1 MSTSGQG
8 GFAKL
13 DESRVRPSVTKIP
26 NRSDVRTVAEIIY
39 QHALRLPE
47 AAGREALD
55 FIEFLEKR
63 YPYGSESAST
73 MTASADKPRRRA
85 GSAKGVFLIQE
96 DDDAHLADF
105 GEYMP

>member
-13 DESRVRPSVTKIP
+13 EEPPVRPLVTQIP
-26 NRSDVRTVAEIIY
+26 NRSDVMTVAEIIY
-39 QHALRLPE
+39 QHALRLSEP
-47 AAGREALD
+47 AAREALD
-55 FIEFLEKR
+55 FIEFLEQR
-63 YPYGSESAST
+63 YPHGSECTPA
-73 MTASADKPRRRA
+73 MTASADKPHRRA
-85 GSAKGVFLIQE
+85 GSARGVFSIQE

>member
-1 MSTSGQG
+1 MSTPGQG

-13 DESRVRPSVTKIP
+13 DEPRVRPSLTQIP
-26 NRSDVRTVAEIIY
+26 NQSDVMTVAEIIY
-39 QHALRLPE
+39 QHASRLPE
-47 AAGREALD
+47 PEAREALD
-55 FIEFLEKR
+55 FIEFLEQR
-63 YPYGSESAST
+63 YPHGSECASA

>member
-1 MSTSGQG
+1 M
-8 GFAKL
+8 
-13 DESRVRPSVTKIP
+13 
-26 NRSDVRTVAEIIY
+26 TVAEIIY

-47 AAGREALD
+47 PAAQEALD
-55 FIEFLEKR
+55 FIEFLEQR
-63 YPYGSESAST
+63 YPHGSECASA

>member
-1 MSTSGQG
+1 MSTPGHG

-13 DESRVRPSVTKIP
+13 DEPRVQPSVTQIP
-26 NRSDVRTVAEIIY
+26 NRSDVMTVAEIIY

-47 AAGREALD
+47 PAAQEALD
-55 FIEFLEKR
+55 FIEFLEQR
-63 YPYGSESAST
+63 YPHGSECASA

>member
-1 MSTSGQG
+1 M
-8 GFAKL
+8 
-13 DESRVRPSVTKIP
+13 
-26 NRSDVRTVAEIIY
+26 TVAEIIY

-47 AAGREALD
+47 SAAQEALD
-55 FIEFLEKR
+55 FIEFLEQR
-63 YPYGSESAST
+63 YPHGSECASAI
-73 MTASADKPRRRA
+73 TASADKPRRRA